1 MECFELIVIGGGPG
15 GYLCAE
21 LASAAGLSTAL
32 IEKRA
37 LGGTC
42 LNEGCVPTKTILN
55 SAKLYRHALD
65 SAPFGVTVEGAK
77 LDHAKVIAR
86 KNDVVRTLVSG
97 VAGTLKRNKVTVLTG
112 DAEIQGRDAEG
123 FHVTVNGEAVT
134 GRRLVLATGSE
145 TTVPPIPGLHEGL
158 ESGFVI
164 TNREA
169 LANEQ
174 LPKTMVVMGGG
185 VLLKYNARQ
194 TYTTSGFTGAAFT
207 AICKKAGVP
216 VQVFANRADVPGG
229 STLGNL
235 LGHQI
240 LMPMVDIGLGQL
252 AMHSAMET
260 ASCADAE
267 YMAKAVAEYY
277 NTPIF
282 QPKDGEWKLGL

>member
-1 MECFELIVIGGGPG
+1 
-15 GYLCAE
+15 
-21 LASAAGLSTAL
+21 
-32 IEKRA
+32 
-37 LGGTC
+37 
-42 LNEGCVPTKTILN
+42 
-55 SAKLYRHALD
+55 
-65 SAPFGVTVEGAK
+65 
-77 LDHAKVIAR
+77 
-86 KNDVVRTLVSG
+86 
-97 VAGTLKRNKVTVLTG
+97 
-112 DAEIQGRDAEG
+112 
-123 FHVTVNGEAVT
+123 
-134 GRRLVLATGSE
+134 
-145 TTVPPIPGLHEGL
+145 
-158 ESGFVI
+158 
-164 TNREA
+164 
-169 LANEQ
+169 
-174 LPKTMVVMGGG
+174 MGGG

-282 QPKDGEWKLGL
+282 QPRTGSGSWACERCRRAVRPPAPVGGSIWATSRAASLHG